1 VRVLA
6 SIAETID
13 AQVPL
18 EIAYGNWTRV
28 DAYPYFMRYV
38 DGVRRLDGRR
48 LEWRAKIAG
57 VPVTW
62 ITEITRQDP
71 GRCIAWRGEFGQASV
86 TFESLGATKTRMTL
100 EIDYSTEE
108 RERDSRSRI
117 APAPA
122 AGDLWR
128 FKEFVEARAPVQL
141 GSDAGSA
148 D

>member
-1 VRVLA
+1 MA

-38 DGVRRLDGRR
+38 DGVRWLDGSR
-48 LEWRAKIAG
+48 LEWKAKIAG

-86 TFESLGATKTRMTL
+86 TFESLGAAKTRMTL

-108 RERDSRSRI
+108 RGRDSPFRI
-117 APAPA
+117 APAPAPA

-128 FKEFVEARAPVQL
+128 FKEFVEAHAPVQL
-141 GSDAGSA
+141 GSDAASA